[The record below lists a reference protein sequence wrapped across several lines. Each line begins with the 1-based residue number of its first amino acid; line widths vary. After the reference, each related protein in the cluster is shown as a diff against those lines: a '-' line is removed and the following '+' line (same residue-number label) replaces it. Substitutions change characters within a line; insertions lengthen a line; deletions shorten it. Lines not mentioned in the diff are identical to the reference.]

1 MTTAPMMAAMMLPG
15 ALPAV
20 VTQVRS
26 TRRLRR
32 ATLFAAS
39 YFAVWLVVGL
49 ALEMLWPSQG
59 LVVAGVVTIAA
70 GLYEVTPFKRDCR
83 RRCREEVRSGLDFG
97 LNCVGSSIGLM
108 AMFAAL
114 GVMSMGW
121 MAAVAAVVVAQ
132 KVLPPARSIDLP
144 LAAAIVALGVVV
156 AVEPSWIPGLQ
167 MM

>member
-1 MTTAPMMAAMMLPG
+1 
-15 ALPAV
+15 
-20 VTQVRS
+20 
-26 TRRLRR
+26 
-32 ATLFAAS
+32 
-39 YFAVWLVVGL
+39 VVGL
-49 ALEMLWPSQG
+49 ALEMLWPAHG
-59 LVVAGVVTIAA
+59 FVVAGVVTIAA

-132 KVLPPARSIDLP
+132 KVLPPARSIDVP
-144 LAAAIVALGVVV
+144 LAAAGVALGVVV
-156 AVEPSWIPGLQ
+156 AVEPS
-167 MM
+167 

>member
-1 MTTAPMMAAMMLPG
+1 
-15 ALPAV
+15 
-20 VTQVRS
+20 
-26 TRRLRR
+26 
-32 ATLFAAS
+32 
-39 YFAVWLVVGL
+39 
-49 ALEMLWPSQG
+49 MLWPSHG
-59 LVVAGVVTIAA
+59 FAAAGVVTIAA

-132 KVLPPARSIDLP
+132 KVLPPARSIDVP
-144 LAAAIVALGVVV
+144 LAAAGVALGVVV
-156 AVEPSWIPGLQ
+156 AVEPS
-167 MM
+167 